1 MIALSVVDSPPSRLQ
16 EEGIALAWEAARM
29 DAAEKP
35 SSKPAKGSALGNKR
49 HGAQGAS
56 TPRLQGGGG
65 GGSRHERS
73 VAGGADMIDS
83 KFAGVPEPPMR
94 AAGSETPD
102 TIVAAPPGPPDF
114 NGEDAIIARHP
125 DVIPPSFYPS
135 FYPSLS
141 PSHPS
146 ACYMASRIRLT
157 LYPNP

>member
-1 MIALSVVDSPPSRLQ
+1 
-16 EEGIALAWEAARM
+16 M

-35 SSKPAKGSALGNKR
+35 ASIAKGSALGNKG
-49 HGAQGAS
+49 HGVRGAS
-56 TPRLQGGGG
+56 TPRLQGGDGG
-65 GGSRHERS
+65 GARHERS

-94 AAGSETPD
+94 AAGSDTPD

-125 DVIPPSFYPS
+125 DVIPPLSPS
-135 FYPSLS
+135 IFPPLS

-146 ACYMASRIRLT
+146 THYSASRIRLA
-157 LYPNP
+157 LYPKP